1 MYDTLSF
8 VVQKLGLENS
18 EMEIVD
24 ESNKDDLENEAKNN
38 EEGT

>member
-38 EEGT
+38 KEGT